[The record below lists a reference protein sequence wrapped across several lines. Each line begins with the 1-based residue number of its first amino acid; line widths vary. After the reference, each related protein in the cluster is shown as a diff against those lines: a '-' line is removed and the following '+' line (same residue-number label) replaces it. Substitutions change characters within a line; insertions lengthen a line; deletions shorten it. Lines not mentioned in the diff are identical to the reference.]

1 MYFLEVT
8 RQISG
13 ESNATVLQRS
23 CKQAFAQYDLETV
36 DKKSTSWND
45 PCLFP
50 IPIITIILTRTYLS

>member
-13 ESNATVLQRS
+13 ELRRS
-23 CKQAFAQYDLETV
+23 YSVAVKQAFTQYDLVTV
-36 DKKSTSWND
+36 DKKSTSWNV

-50 IPIITIILTRTYLS
+50 IPIVTIILTRTYLS